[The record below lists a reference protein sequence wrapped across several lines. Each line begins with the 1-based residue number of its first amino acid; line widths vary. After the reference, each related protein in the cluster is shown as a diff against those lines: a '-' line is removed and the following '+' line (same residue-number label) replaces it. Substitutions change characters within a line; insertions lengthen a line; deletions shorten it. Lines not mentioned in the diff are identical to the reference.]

1 LTRAGIPRIVGLEA
15 LQIKRFKPLG
25 TGRPAREELQVTSSS
40 IGVAVIG
47 AGMAGRAHAAG
58 YRSAPTLYDAGLP
71 EVRLVAVADVN
82 AAFAADTAR
91 RFGYRRTEPGWEA
104 VAAAPDV
111 DVVSVVVAN
120 PLHRKLV
127 EGLLAAGKHVLCEK
141 PMAPTVEDAQAMV
154 AAARGAGRET
164 GIGFTFRR
172 SPAITAIR
180 DRVAQGGIGAPLHF
194 NGHYWCD
201 YACDPRAPMSWRYKG
216 GPGSGALSD
225 IGSHLLDLAEFVC
238 GPIQSVRGAVLSTF
252 VTERALPLGAAVGHA
267 AAEVSDVTEP
277 VENEDLVT
285 LTTTFAS
292 GATGTL
298 SASRAAYGLANSLGF
313 ELFTESGAATFDLAR
328 AGEFG
333 FIDPTP
339 AGHTQ
344 GYRQVLVGPA
354 HPYLTKGLPM
364 DFPGVGYGQND
375 LFAFQARAFLE
386 QVAGLDGLPRVASF
400 EEGLHNMR
408 LLEAV
413 VASAESGGGDVV
425 VDPPA
430 AGPVGK
436 DRP

>member
-1 LTRAGIPRIVGLEA
+1 MTD
-15 LQIKRFKPLG
+15 
-25 TGRPAREELQVTSSS
+25 S

-58 YRSAPTLYDAGLP
+58 YRSASTVYGEGLP
-71 EVRLVAVADVN
+71 EIRLAAIADVN
-82 AAFAADTAR
+82 PAFAADTAR
-91 RFGYRRTEPGWEA
+91 RFGYERAEGGWEA
-104 VAAAPDV
+104 VAAADDV

-120 PLHRKLV
+120 PLHRQIV

-141 PMAPTVEDAQAMV
+141 PMAPTVEDAEAMV
-154 AAARGAGRET
+154 AAAEASGRET
-164 GIGFTFRR
+164 GIGFVFRR
-172 SPAITAIR
+172 SPAINAIR
-180 DRVAQGGIGAPLHF
+180 DQVASGAIGRPVHF

-201 YACDPRAPMSWRYKG
+201 YGVDPSAPMSWRYKG

-225 IGSHLLDLAEFVC
+225 IGSHLIDLAEFVC

-285 LTTTFAS
+285 FTAAFAS
-292 GATGTL
+292 GTTGTL

-313 ELFTESGAATFDLAR
+313 ELFTSSGAATFDLAR

-339 AGHTQ
+339 PGPTQ
-344 GYRQVLVGPA
+344 GFRQVLVGPA
-354 HPYLTKGLPM
+354 HPYLTGGLPM

-375 LFAFQARAFLE
+375 LFTFQARAFLE
-386 QVAGLDGLPRVASF
+386 QVAGLEGLPRLASF
-400 EEGLHNMR
+400 SEGLHNLR
-408 LLEAV
+408 LLDAV
-413 VASAESGGGDVV
+413 VASAKAGGADV
-425 VDPPA
+425 A
-430 AGPVGK
+430 IA
-436 DRP
+436 